1 MQMTT
6 DDEFPLDDPLR
17 RHLSGKRQWTRE
29 ITEHLVEIRGPAS
42 GFLGQVL
49 DLSRGGIRLAVVDP
63 TFYDAQLDG
72 LALVSQRFPH
82 GALIRFVEGGISRRA
97 EIVRITP
104 HQGPWLSIGCRFD
117 SPLTGDQ
124 AVQLGMSAE
133 SLDEDGV
140 APSLDGS

>member
-1 MQMTT
+1 MST
-6 DDEFPLDDPLR
+6 DDEFPPDDPLH
-17 RHLSGKRQWTRE
+17 RHLSGRRQWTRE

-63 TFYDAQLDG
+63 TFYEVHLDG
-72 LALVSQRFPH
+72 LALVSRHFPD
-82 GALIRFVEGGISRRA
+82 GMLIRFVEGGISRRA

-104 HQGPWLSIGCRFD
+104 HQGPWLSIGCKFD

-124 AVQLGMSAE
+124 AARLGIGAE
-133 SLDEDGV
+133 SLDENGV